1 MIRAQRTRQAVVWD
15 EVREMDKARNLR
27 TGGLSMERDHGN
39 CLKHFK

>member
-15 EVREMDKARNLR
+15 EVREINKAKNLR
-27 TGGLSMERDHGN
+27 TDGPSMERDHGN